1 MKKSNPIVQRVIN
14 NILIQIRENLTK
26 AEREY

>member
-1 MKKSNPIVQRVIN
+1 MKKSNPVVKRVIN